1 MKKLTPFFELNGIRY
16 EINKTR
22 YLIAEYD
29 KLTKENELSSED
41 KVNTVKAQQLIA
53 DIEKYGKKTIELE
66 EKYFETF
73 DDEDERKYLKVKAL
87 YEKALDELAKIEAET
102 GCTQKLERT
111 SFNILEK
118 IAIKGLAEQYF
129 NLDEEKGKD
138 LWESFA
144 RSLDSYDQITEWLA
158 YMSDCLFSQENEV
171 EENTFLAQM
180 REQKREKAE
189 NRKKATKK

>member
-1 MKKLTPFFELNGIRY
+1 
-16 EINKTR
+16 
-22 YLIAEYD
+22 LIAEYD

-118 IAIKGLAEQYF
+118 IAIKGIAEQYF
-129 NLDEEKGKD
+129 QFDEVKAKAIWEKNVDELGNEKTVEWLNAMSECLFKEDEE
-138 LWESFA
+138 
-144 RSLDSYDQITEWLA
+144 
-158 YMSDCLFSQENEV
+158 V
-171 EENTFLAQM
+171 EDISFLAQ
-180 REQKREKAE
+180 KRKRDELKA
-189 NRKKATKK
+189 NFRKNMKKR